1 MQAALSVYWQSLRD
15 WYNGMVS
22 LATLN
27 GLWFGAALT
36 VVLLAPATAGI
47 YTVTHSTARGTGQH
61 VEDFVRGAREHLW
74 VSVRWLLANALVISI
89 FLVNLT
95 FYGRA
100 SGVMPQ
106 LILIALLSGGLLWLA
121 MQLYVWPFLLVQEDQ
136 RLRIAFKNAA
146 FLALASPL
154 YTLTLLA
161 GAALAT
167 VLSLATIAPLAL
179 FLISFLALLGNRA
192 VLERLQTFGKL
203 PGSAPPTPLDGEQL

>member
-74 VSVRWLLANALVISI
+74 VSVRWLLANA
-89 FLVNLT
+89 
-95 FYGRA
+95 
-100 SGVMPQ
+100 
-106 LILIALLSGGLLWLA
+106 
-121 MQLYVWPFLLVQEDQ
+121 
-136 RLRIAFKNAA
+136 
-146 FLALASPL
+146 
-154 YTLTLLA
+154 
-161 GAALAT
+161 
-167 VLSLATIAPLAL
+167 
-179 FLISFLALLGNRA
+179 
-192 VLERLQTFGKL
+192 
-203 PGSAPPTPLDGEQL
+203 